1 MKKLLIIL
9 SMLMTFVLG
18 CAKTFEVNTEP
29 GSKVPNFEL
38 KDFKGVKT
46 KSRKI
51 FNNGKPTLFIV
62 AAEWCPDCHM
72 ELPDVQKF
80 YEENKDNVNVVVVFT
95 NKKSSLLNAKKYVE
109 TQKFTFPVY
118 YDFDGSISKGFKI
131 TEVPTN
137 VKINKSVIEDVQKG
151 TMKIDGLNKMFAK

>member
-1 MKKLLIIL
+1 MKKILIIL
-9 SMLMTFVLG
+9 SLLMTFVLG
-18 CAKTFEVNTEP
+18 CAKTVKTFEINAEP
-29 GSKVPNFEL
+29 GTKVPNFEL

-80 YEENKDNVNVVVVFT
+80 YEENKD
-95 NKKSSLLNAKKYVE
+95 
-109 TQKFTFPVY
+109 
-118 YDFDGSISKGFKI
+118 
-131 TEVPTN
+131 
-137 VKINKSVIEDVQKG
+137 KINKSVIEDFQKG
-151 TMKIDGLNKMFAK
+151 TMQIDGLNKMFEK